1 MPIEVLALG
10 FGTLFGIGG
19 IILAGQHLQHRHEE
33 RQGNLPDADSV
44 RRLEGAV
51 EDLQEEV
58 QALRDAVGG
67 VEERL
72 DFTERL
78 LSGPTGNRA

>member
-1 MPIEVLALG
+1 MPIEVLAMF

-19 IILAGQHLQHRHEE
+19 IVLAGQHLQHKHEE
-33 RQGNLPDADSV
+33 RKTSPPDV
-44 RRLEGAV
+44 RRLQETV
-51 EDLQEEV
+51 EDLQE
-58 QALRDAVGG
+58 QLDALRDGLTG

-78 LSGPTGNRA
+78 LAPPSDPG